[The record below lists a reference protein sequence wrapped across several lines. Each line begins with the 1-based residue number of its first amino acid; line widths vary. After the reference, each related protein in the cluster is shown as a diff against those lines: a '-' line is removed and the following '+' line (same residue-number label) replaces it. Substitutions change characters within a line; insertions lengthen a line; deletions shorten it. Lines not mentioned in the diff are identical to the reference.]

1 MKKEKN
7 NEYYL
12 LSFNSCFR
20 IEEATGRVG
29 IQDKIYDVL
38 GFCTKK
44 QKVMPGLL
52 AEATSGEIKVK
63 HIFLKTIFLQFPL
76 RLFEAKYTEVSLI
89 NIHGHQFL
97 WIY

>member
-1 MKKEKN
+1 MCKKQDSRFEKKKN
-7 NEYYL
+7 NENYTL
-12 LSFNSCFR
+12 FLKQLIIHCCFR

-52 AEATSGEIKVK
+52 AEATSGEIKVN
-63 HIFLKTIFLQFPL
+63 HIFLTKVFSLNLLQ
-76 RLFEAKYTEVSLI
+76 VI
-89 NIHGHQFL
+89 
-97 WIY
+97 

>member
-1 MKKEKN
+1 MKKKRTMKIIHCFSN
-7 NEYYL
+7 
-12 LSFNSCFR
+12 FCFR

-52 AEATSGEIKVK
+52 AEATSGEIKVN
-63 HIFLKTIFLQFPL
+63 HIFLTKVFSLNL
-76 RLFEAKYTEVSLI
+76 LEVI
-89 NIHGHQFL
+89 
-97 WIY
+97 